1 MQFLY
6 KMRFRTRLIKII
18 TAACAAAVLP
28 AAALAQDAA
37 EVKQMGTT
45 VLKDQAMELVNAK
58 RYLEARPYMVE
69 LVTRISGSDDAN
81 LKKQLEDLY
90 FFMAY
95 SYVQEYD
102 ATKDDKLLDKAI
114 SFFDKVIKEFPGGK
128 MANNA
133 IEVEASCYAAR
144 GDLVKAATCRE
155 RLLEPPYSNG
165 LSNAKRYEIIKKIAD
180 SLFAAQKWQEG
191 EKWFKLKLEG
201 AKDPED
207 KVSAASAL
215 IQTATNLKKFD
226 DLKQYLKYMSIDTVS
241 RSDLGL
247 NMALL
252 NAGDKLVEQKR
263 YSEASA
269 LYSMVFGRDKILK
282 NLTSYVDKTKKRVEI
297 LKRINPTNP
306 QITELDNKV
315 KSIEYAI
322 NKINDDVIDYTADL
336 MLRASRNYM
345 LTNRDY
351 ESFWSYMQLLDPKF
365 REHPAREDFFYAAII
380 GAYKIGKNEEMYKLC
395 LEYLK
400 DFPDGQ
406 YYNDAQLR
414 IAQYWLGKK
423 NYPEFFKVAKAFVEE
438 YPDESPYSNDLVF
451 LMGRTWLENSEYKEL
466 IKTYSQYVE
475 DFEDSSISDGLLYWL
490 GMGYMADGD
499 FKNAGRVFGEITE
512 NYPISPYA
520 EDAGY
525 RNGVALFGIGD
536 FPKAREALT
545 NFIESYPE
553 SALRGEV
560 EYFLGD
566 IYANSMAV
574 KEAIEHYMNVEKYT
588 KNQSIIDNAYTQAA
602 KLLMA
607 DEKYEDVVK
616 LMDKYLSTFKKDGI
630 PSTINSHKAL
640 ALEKLGLPADA
651 LEIYRSAIDKYG
663 DNPRDDGVD
672 KMILDYDRLRNA
684 NYDMLNATVAFI
696 EKLMSDRELLYNMVE
711 VPAQRYRYFMANPKI
726 DKRIY
731 NSFKH
736 DTSFGPNLYNDKSNI
751 KALLEKYK
759 GQLAKYP
766 QKAEDF
772 FKDLLKKAE
781 SEKRDTLAF
790 RLMMGLDSIGKPIQ
804 VAKMFD
810 EKDIK
815 KSSVR
820 TLAWIGKINEK
831 FGPEQA
837 RKAFDEAKARDEYD
851 YLVDVLFAEA
861 ALETRQTN
869 WDKVLAIYTQ
879 IEEDFPSDPRAAEA
893 ALKKADTLMAL
904 GKRQEAS
911 EKYEEILKS
920 PSWRGESYAEALFKL
935 GNIAR
940 DAKDPNKAIMYY
952 ERCFLGYAN
961 CYNWTGKAVIQA
973 AKVLAAEGKRDEGRA
988 ICKEFVGNEENKKS
1002 PDYEEVKQLE
1012 LTI

>member
-1 MQFLY
+1 
-6 KMRFRTRLIKII
+6 
-18 TAACAAAVLP
+18 
-28 AAALAQDAA
+28 
-37 EVKQMGTT
+37 
-45 VLKDQAMELVNAK
+45 
-58 RYLEARPYMVE
+58 
-69 LVTRISGSDDAN
+69 
-81 LKKQLEDLY
+81 
-90 FFMAY
+90 
-95 SYVQEYD
+95 
-102 ATKDDKLLDKAI
+102 
-114 SFFDKVIKEFPGGK
+114 
-128 MANNA
+128 
-133 IEVEASCYAAR
+133 
-144 GDLVKAATCRE
+144 
-155 RLLEPPYSNG
+155 
-165 LSNAKRYEIIKKIAD
+165 
-180 SLFAAQKWQEG
+180 
-191 EKWFKLKLEG
+191 
-201 AKDPED
+201 
-207 KVSAASAL
+207 
-215 IQTATNLKKFD
+215 
-226 DLKQYLKYMSIDTVS
+226 
-241 RSDLGL
+241 
-247 NMALL
+247 
-252 NAGDKLVEQKR
+252 
-263 YSEASA
+263 
-269 LYSMVFGRDKILK
+269 
-282 NLTSYVDKTKKRVEI
+282 
-297 LKRINPTNP
+297 
-306 QITELDNKV
+306 
-315 KSIEYAI
+315 
-322 NKINDDVIDYTADL
+322 
-336 MLRASRNYM
+336 
-345 LTNRDY
+345 
-351 ESFWSYMQLLDPKF
+351 
-365 REHPAREDFFYAAII
+365 
-380 GAYKIGKNEEMYKLC
+380 
-395 LEYLK
+395 
-400 DFPDGQ
+400 
-406 YYNDAQLR
+406 
-414 IAQYWLGKK
+414 
-423 NYPEFFKVAKAFVEE
+423 
-438 YPDESPYSNDLVF
+438 
-451 LMGRTWLENSEYKEL
+451 
-466 IKTYSQYVE
+466 
-475 DFEDSSISDGLLYWL
+475 
-490 GMGYMADGD
+490 
-499 FKNAGRVFGEITE
+499 
-512 NYPISPYA
+512 
-520 EDAGY
+520 
-525 RNGVALFGIGD
+525 
-536 FPKAREALT
+536 
-545 NFIESYPE
+545 
-553 SALRGEV
+553 
-560 EYFLGD
+560 
-566 IYANSMAV
+566 MAV

-663 DNPRDDGVD
+663 DNPKDDGVD

-766 QKAEDF
+766 KKAEDF

-815 KSSVR
+815 KASVR

-831 FGPEQA
+831 FAPEQA
-837 RKAFDEAKARDEYD
+837 RKAFNEAKARDEYD
-851 YLVDVLFAEA
+851 YLIDVLFAEA

-940 DAKDPNKAIMYY
+940 DAKDSNKAIMYY

>member
-1 MQFLY
+1 MTFE
-6 KMRFRTRLIKII
+6 TRLIK
-18 TAACAAAVLP
+18 TALALCAAFIYAAS
-28 AAALAQDAA
+28 AAAQDA
-37 EVKQMGTT
+37 EVKQLGTT
-45 VLKDQAMELVNAK
+45 ELKDQAMSLVNDK
-58 RYLEARPYMVE
+58 RYLEARPYMAE
-69 LVTRISGSDDAN
+69 LVTRISDSDDAN
-81 LKKQLEDLY
+81 LKRQLEDLY
-90 FFMAY
+90 FFTAY

-102 ATKDDKLLDKAI
+102 ATKDEKLLKKALEY
-114 SFFDKVIKEFPGGK
+114 FDRVVREFPGGK
-128 MANNA
+128 MANAA
-133 IEVEASCYAAR
+133 IDVEANCYIAL

-165 LSNAKRYEIIKKIAD
+165 LSNAKRYEIVKKIAD
-180 SLFAAQKWQEG
+180 SLFAAGKWQEG

-215 IQTATNLKKFD
+215 IQAATNLKKFD
-226 DLKQYLKYMSIDTVS
+226 DLKNYLKYMSIDTVS

-252 NAGDKLVEQKR
+252 QAGDKLVEQKR

-282 NLTSYVDKTKKRVEI
+282 NLTSYVDKTKKRVE
-297 LKRINPTNP
+297 LMKRINPTNP
-306 QITELDNKV
+306 QIAELDNKL
-315 KSIEYAI
+315 KSIEFSI
-322 NKINDDVIDYTADL
+322 GKINDDVSDYTADL
-336 MLRASRNYM
+336 MLRSSRNYM

-365 REHPAREDFFYAAII
+365 KDHSAREDFFYAAII

-395 LEYLK
+395 QEYLK

-423 NYPEFFKVAKAFVEE
+423 NYPEFFSVARKFVEE

-451 LMGRTWLENSEYKEL
+451 LMGRTWLETENYKEL
-466 IKTYSQYVE
+466 IKTYSKYVE
-475 DFEDSSISDGLLYWL
+475 DFEDSGISDGLLYWL
-490 GMGYMADGD
+490 GMGYMAAGD
-499 FKNAGRVFGEITE
+499 FQNAGKTFGQITE
-512 NYPISPYA
+512 NYPVSPYA

-525 RNGVALFGIGD
+525 RQGVALFGIGD
-536 FPKAREALT
+536 FPKARDALE
-545 NFIESYPE
+545 NFVKSYP
-553 SALRGEV
+553 SSSLRGEV
-560 EYFLGD
+560 EFFLGD

-574 KEAIEHYMNVEKYT
+574 KEAIGHYMSVEKFT
-588 KNQSIIDNAYTQAA
+588 KNQDIIDNAYTQAA

-607 DEKYEDVVK
+607 DSQYEEVVK
-616 LMDKYLSTFKKDGI
+616 LMDKYLSEFKKDGI
-630 PSTINSHKAL
+630 PSTINSQKAL

-651 LEIYRSAIDKYG
+651 LEIYRTAIDKYG

-672 KMILDYDRLRNA
+672 KMILDYDRLHGENF
-684 NYDMLNATVAFI
+684 DMLNATVAFI

-711 VPAQRYRYFMANPKI
+711 VPAERYRYFVANPKI

-731 NSFKH
+731 EKFKR

-751 KALLEKYK
+751 KALLERYR

-766 QKAEDF
+766 QKAGEF
-772 FKDLLKKAE
+772 FSDMLKKAE
-781 SEKRDTLAF
+781 DGKRRTLAN
-790 RLMMGLDSIGKPIQ
+790 RLMMGLDSIGSPVQ

-810 EKDIK
+810 EDDIK
-815 KSSVR
+815 NSSVR
-820 TLAWIGKINEK
+820 TLAWIGKVNEK
-831 FGPEQA
+831 FGPDQA
-837 RKAFDEAKARDEYD
+837 RKAFAEAAARDEYK
-851 YLVDVLFAEA
+851 YLIDVLFASA

-869 WDKVLAIYTQ
+869 WDKVLALYEQ
-879 IEEDFPSDPRAAEA
+879 IETDFPSDPRAAEA
-893 ALKKADTLMAL
+893 ALKKADTFMAL
-904 GKRQEAS
+904 GKRKEA
-911 EKYEEILKS
+911 EAKYEEILKS
-920 PSWRGESYAEALFKL
+920 PSWRGDSYAEALFKL

-940 DAKDPNKAIMYY
+940 DANDANKAIMYY

-961 CYNWTGKAVIQA
+961 CLNWTGKAVIQA
-973 AKVLAAEGKRDEGRA
+973 AKVLAASGKRDEGRA
-988 ICKEFVGNEENKKS
+988 ICKEFAENESNKKS